1 MIGEAEVK
9 TDSYD
14 KEAFAKF
21 DDEIDIC
28 LGEFDKKGK
37 INSNIAVFNYDF
49 TFFMSPE
56 ELKKFPK
63 EKLPAKI
70 TAPKSFDLS
79 LAERVVITK
88 EELKRREMMEQEKL
102 KNI

>member
-1 MIGEAEVK
+1 
-9 TDSYD
+9 
-14 KEAFAKF
+14 
-21 DDEIDIC
+21 
-28 LGEFDKKGK
+28 
-37 INSNIAVFNYDF
+37 
-49 TFFMSPE
+49 MSPE